1 MWYKRHKTLR
11 GISFFLDEEM
21 NRWVEEEWNRV
32 AALLAEAWLVMNNP
46 ICVSLLL
53 KPLVLQ
59 AHTAESVTDPL

>member
-1 MWYKRHKTLR
+1 MTKSAGRNCSWA
-11 GISFFLDEEM
+11 FFDKAI
-21 NRWVEEEWNRV
+21 NGGVEKEWKSV

-59 AHTAESVTDPL
+59 AHTAECVTDPL